1 MPNVAASEDA
11 GSSKIGSTETVGSV
25 STANKLELIMK
36 RAILIIGVAFSI
48 TVGVVFGIRASADA
62 LAVIIGVVLGVAAS
76 VPTTFL
82 ITYTLT
88 RSQLGND
95 DGQPRTMSHQPPVI
109 VINTAD
115 KPGGSYPIPA
125 LPALS
130 APTHGRQWTV
140 IGDGDTDQ

>member
-1 MPNVAASEDA
+1 
-11 GSSKIGSTETVGSV
+11 
-25 STANKLELIMK
+25 MK
-36 RAILIIGVAFSI
+36 QTILIIGVAFSI
-48 TVGVVFGIRASADA
+48 TVGLVFGIRASADA
-62 LAVIIGVVLGVAAS
+62 LAVIIGVVLGVVAS

-82 ITYTLT
+82 ITYVLT
-88 RSQLGND
+88 RSRLG
-95 DGQPRTMSHQPPVI
+95 GEVAPSHTSSHQPPVV

-115 KPGGSYPIPA
+115 KPGMSHPTPV

>member
-1 MPNVAASEDA
+1 ML
-11 GSSKIGSTETVGSV
+11 T
-25 STANKLELIMK
+25 MK
-36 RAILIIGVAFSI
+36 RTILIIGVAFSI
-48 TVGVVFGIRASADA
+48 SAGVVFGIRASADA

-82 ITYTLT
+82 ITYVLT
-88 RSQLGND
+88 RSRLG
-95 DGQPRTMSHQPPVI
+95 GEAAQPYATPHQPPVI

-115 KPGGSYPIPA
+115 KPGVSHPSPA

-140 IGDGDTDQ
+140 IGDDDTNQ